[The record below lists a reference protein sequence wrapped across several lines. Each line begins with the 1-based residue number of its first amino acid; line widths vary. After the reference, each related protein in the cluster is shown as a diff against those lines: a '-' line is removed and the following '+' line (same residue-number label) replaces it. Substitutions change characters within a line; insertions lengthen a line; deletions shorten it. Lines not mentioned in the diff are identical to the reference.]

1 MKKILL
7 ITIISV
13 FNITYSQVG
22 IGTQTPNSSAILDLD
37 VSSLPA
43 KKGFLPPLVNL
54 TNNNDTSTISTP
66 INGMSIYNLT
76 NGGTGAQL
84 VKGNRFSFWD
94 TTKWQTVT
102 NLQEIRS
109 LKQPIDYINTS
120 ELLQDFTT
128 DNTLTNYNNSEA
140 IVVKWVDTDEVIK
153 NPTDISLSN
162 NIFTIKTTAA
172 YQLSGSVN
180 FRANLTEA
188 ESSQVILAIQKSTNG
203 TTWTSVY
210 STSTPLER
218 LIGNKVQTLA
228 IPQILHRFSANDL
241 IRIVLYKPNGNT
253 NAGTNAGIAVNNTGD
268 TTKNIRITRIRE

>member
-1 MKKILL
+1 MKKIFL

-13 FNITYSQVG
+13 FNIIYSQVG

-43 KKGFLPPLVNL
+43 KKGFLPPLVTL

-228 IPQILHRFSANDL
+228 IPQILHRFSADDL